1 MNLKQAEIV
10 LEKISRLY
18 KSMKL
23 DERNID
29 AFEQDLMLSYIR
41 QLYESFSPDK
51 PVSKKIKPVLP
62 PIEPVVE
69 TPVEP
74 VKAPPKPKPAPPKIP
89 KVMET
94 PKAPEPP
101 KVVETPK
108 VVVPEEVPQVSTKT
122 EPPRIITP
130 PVVEEA
136 PKPATPKPTP
146 APTPPPVAKPA
157 PAQGL
162 SASDKAALFEFKA
175 AKDLSEKLSQAP
187 IRDLT
192 KAMGL
197 NEKIFTINELFGGD
211 SKLFD
216 DTMKKLNTFSTFDRA
231 ADYLSAGVAHSQ
243 DWISRSKKKKA
254 LNFIQLVKRRYN

>member
-1 MNLKQAEIV
+1 MNLKQAEII

-51 PVSKKIKPVLP
+51 PVSKRIKPVLP
-62 PIEPVVE
+62 PVDTEEDVIINV
-69 TPVEP
+69 
-74 VKAPPKPKPAPPKIP
+74 PKPTAPKVP
-89 KVMET
+89 KVMETPKAVEKPEVVDKPKVTPT

-108 VVVPEEVPQVSTKT
+108 PTPTPSPSIATTQQPEPE
-122 EPPRIITP
+122 
-130 PVVEEA
+130 
-136 PKPATPKPTP
+136 PKPMRA
-146 APTPPPVAKPA
+146 AV
-157 PAQGL
+157 GL
-162 SASDKAALFEFKA
+162 SPEDRAVLFEFKQA
-175 AKDLSEKLSQAP
+175 TELSEKLSMAP

-216 DTMKKLNTFSTFDRA
+216 ETIKKLNTFSTFDRA
-231 ADYLSAGVAHSQ
+231 ADYLASGVAYTQ
-243 DWISRSKKKKA
+243 QWTERDKKKKA
-254 LNFIQLVKRRYN
+254 LSFIHLVKRRYN